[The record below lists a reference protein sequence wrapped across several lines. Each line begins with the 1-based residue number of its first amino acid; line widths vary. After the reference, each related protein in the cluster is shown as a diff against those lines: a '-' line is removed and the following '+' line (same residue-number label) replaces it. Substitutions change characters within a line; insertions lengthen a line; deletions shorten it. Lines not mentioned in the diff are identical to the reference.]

1 MIAID
6 VKKLRLSMAELERRK
21 ARVLKR
27 GVEGYRQKIYY
38 LLGVAAKVSPQFS
51 GDFASNWTIAVNGDM
66 PVYKMWADKAS
77 GSMTPMQRDNG
88 QVEYRA
94 HRAGDP
100 AAITTA
106 MARGA
111 AALKKVT
118 SLQDKVHL
126 VNATDLWTDGTK
138 MHGPDGVVN
147 LRAENIIPGGIRI
160 ESYVRARAREKTLT
174 KEVP

>member
-1 MIAID
+1 MLAID
-6 VKKLRLSMAELERRK
+6 VKKLRLSMAELQRRRTAVVK
-21 ARVLKR
+21 K

-51 GDFASNWTIAVNGDM
+51 GDFTSNWALAVNGDM
-66 PVYKMWADKAS
+66 PTYRMWADKAS
-77 GSMTPMQRDNG
+77 GSMTPMQRENG

-100 AAITTA
+100 EAITTA

-111 AALKKVT
+111 AALRKVT

-126 VNATDLWTDGTK
+126 VNTTDLWTDGTK
-138 MHGPDGVVN
+138 MYGPDGAVN
-147 LRAENIIPGGIRI
+147 LRAENIIPGSVRI
-160 ESYVRARAREKTLT
+160 ESYVRARARERIPKAP
-174 KEVP
+174 VP